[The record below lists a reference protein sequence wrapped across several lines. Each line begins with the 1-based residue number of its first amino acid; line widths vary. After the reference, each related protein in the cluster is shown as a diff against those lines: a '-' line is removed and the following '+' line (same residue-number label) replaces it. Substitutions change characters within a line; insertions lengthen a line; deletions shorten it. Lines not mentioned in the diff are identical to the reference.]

1 MPDIKPGN
9 TDQSDYYTPYTDD
22 CGNIL
27 VSPIDSV
34 TVRSYS
40 HVKLK
45 FVFPAFSV
53 LSLGF
58 SFNFPLIKLLL
69 GVVES

>member
-9 TDQSDYYTPYTDD
+9 TDQSDYYTPYTD

-27 VSPIDSV
+27 VSPNDSV

-40 HVKLK
+40 DVKLK
-45 FVFPAFSV
+45 FVFQAFSV

-58 SFNFPLIKLLL
+58 SFNFPLINI
-69 GVVES
+69 